1 MNILIH
7 LIIYSYFC
15 CYYIEKNVGLFLQS
29 AYYVLQK
36 HPFVRFTI
44 VGDGILRQSL
54 ENLAIRLDIYW
65 AIDFLGWVSTE
76 KLPAVLAGVDIVVN
90 PSLRAW
96 SETFCISNIEVLS
109 MSVPLV
115 TFAVGGIGEYVDDVP
130 MVLAGKEEEGY
141 LEQRQQEWEQQQQRE
156 QKQSQQQHYTT
167 NYTIST
173 NAVIL
178 HYASPEVISSAVN
191 YLLLN
196 PAVRAELG
204 RAGRET
210 VLKSFTTARQMEQYS
225 QLYEFLHTYK

>member
-1 MNILIH
+1 
-7 LIIYSYFC
+7 
-15 CYYIEKNVGLFLQS
+15 
-29 AYYVLQK
+29 
-36 HPFVRFTI
+36 
-44 VGDGILRQSL
+44 
-54 ENLAIRLDIYW
+54 
-65 AIDFLGWVSTE
+65 
-76 KLPAVLAGVDIVVN
+76 
-90 PSLRAW
+90 
-96 SETFCISNIEVLS
+96 

-141 LEQRQQEWEQQQQRE
+141 VQQQRQQEWEQQQQRE